1 MFVELGRRSGGEFEA
16 VEIVGE
22 RLVAAAVVLQPL
34 LRVVVV
40 VALLASRLLAEL
52 AWVLIWVFWSLT

>member
-22 RLVAAAVVLQPL
+22 RLVAAVVVLQPL